1 MFKMVCLAISL
12 TASNF
17 GGATLLP
24 VAQKM
29 ITRSDET
36 IKMRV
41 GSQLVNCSGNANDTK
56 KCYSVQKG
64 ATIGMDS
71 WEVLP
76 QTIEGFNFEAG
87 YTYDLIVKI
96 DLVEGKTGPERF
108 KYTLVQIISK
118 IKE

>member
-1 MFKMVCLAISL
+1 MFKIVWLAISL
-12 TASNF
+12 TSSNF
-17 GGATLLP
+17 GGATLP
-24 VAQKM
+24 AEQMVVEK
-29 ITRSDET
+29 SGET

-41 GSQLVNCSGNANDTK
+41 GGQLVNCSESADETK
-56 KCYSVQKG
+56 QCYSVQKG

-96 DLVEGKTGPERF
+96 ELAEGKTGAERF
-108 KYTLVQIISK
+108 KYSLVQIISK
-118 IKE
+118 IKD

>member
-1 MFKMVCLAISL
+1 MIKIVWLAISL
-12 TASNF
+12 TSSNF

-24 VAQKM
+24 AEQTV
-29 ITRSDET
+29 ITRSGET

-41 GSQLVNCSGNANDTK
+41 GGQLVNCSENAADTK

-76 QTIEGFNFEAG
+76 QTIEGFTFEAG
-87 YTYDLIVKI
+87 FTYDLIVKI
-96 DLVEGKTGPERF
+96 ELVEGKTGAERF

>member
-1 MFKMVCLAISL
+1 MFKIVWLAISL
-12 TASNF
+12 TSSNF
-17 GGATLLP
+17 GGATLP
-24 VAQKM
+24 VEQTVVAM
-29 ITRSDET
+29 SGET

-41 GSQLVNCSGNANDTK
+41 GGQLVNCSESADETK
-56 KCYSVQKG
+56 KCFSVQKG
-64 ATIGMDS
+64 ATIGKDS

-87 YTYDLIVKI
+87 FTYDLIVKI
-96 DLVEGKTGPERF
+96 DLVEGKTGSERF